1 MCEHHDLSQA
11 TSSDWETVCAECGE
25 MMTDKPK
32 AGRPAPLGRKVP
44 VGIRLTPDVL
54 EFCKQHPDG
63 FTVLE
68 DAVRKSKSFRDWLK
82 KQK

>member
-1 MCEHHDLSQA
+1 
-11 TSSDWETVCAECGE
+11 
-25 MMTDKPK
+25 MTTGKQV

-54 EFCKQHPDG
+54 EFCKQHRDG

-68 DAVRKSKSFRDWLK
+68 DAVRKSKAFRDWK
-82 KQK
+82 KNQK

>member
-1 MCEHHDLSQA
+1 MSLEKR
-11 TSSDWETVCAECGE
+11 EG
-25 MMTDKPK
+25 

-68 DAVRKSKSFRDWLK
+68 DSVRKSKAFRDWLK
-82 KQK
+82 AEK